1 MWIVGVRVPKPE
13 ENMLNRP
20 LLNDLK
26 ELPNDALKIHENT
39 EMHLVLSNS
48 MHYVKHHKA
57 TVNIYIYTVFI
68 IYVFICI
75 SINYIYI
82 NNYQNKLIQLPAKCS
97 G

>member
-57 TVNIYIYTVFI
+57 TVNIYIYS
-68 IYVFICI
+68 IYHICI
-75 SINYIYI
+75 YLYINKLYIYI
-82 NNYQNKLIQLPAKCS
+82 SIIIKTN
-97 G
+97 